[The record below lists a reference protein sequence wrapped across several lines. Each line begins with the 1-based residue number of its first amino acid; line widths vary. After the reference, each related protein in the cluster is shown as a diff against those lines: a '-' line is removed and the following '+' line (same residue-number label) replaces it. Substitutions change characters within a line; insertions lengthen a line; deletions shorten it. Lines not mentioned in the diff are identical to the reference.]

1 MTNIDNQDINKYIKC
16 SRCHMKFINDDE
28 HIKNDFGYNRLNERY
43 KQCVRCRT
51 SSREQKAEYRAD
63 MKKQYETYGN
73 YDPNRNNKPKNNN
86 KPCKEK
92 VINEKFNCEL
102 CNKSISTNTKD
113 KHVDSSLCKRRRN
126 LFRYLELFG
135 SYNLMDQKHIVN
147 GDIDFDGVIKLEQ
160 HEKVKSNDYG
170 NAYQYQQNAF

>member
-1 MTNIDNQDINKYIKC
+1 MQNKQQRAK
-16 SRCHMKFINDDE
+16 SRI
-28 HIKNDFGYNRLNERY
+28 
-43 KQCVRCRT
+43 Q
-51 SSREQKAEYRAD
+51 SRHE
-63 MKKQYETYGN
+63 KQYETYGN

-86 KPCKEK
+86 KPCKER

-135 SYNLMDQKHIVN
+135 SYNLMDQTHIVN
-147 GDIDFDGVIKLEQ
+147 GDIDFDGVIKLDQ
-160 HEKVKSNDYG
+160 HETVKGNDYG
-170 NAYQYQQNAF
+170 NTYDHNAF